1 MLCERRP
8 RGLSFGNGLSYELFP
23 RSLTMPAN
31 LRSHFNLPL
40 ATSEQPV
47 LYLALE
53 LGWGEWKLAVA
64 AGPGPAPRRR
74 EIPARDVPRLMQ
86 EIAEAKRRLRLPADC
101 PVVSCYEAGRD
112 GFWLHHCLLTHG
124 IQNLVVDSSSIEVN
138 RRQRRA
144 KSDRLDAAKLL
155 SMLLRYAGGE
165 TTLWSVVQAPT
176 VEQEDARQLH
186 RELLTLQ
193 QEATEHTNRIKSL
206 LATCGLA
213 IEIDRHFPKKLKEL
227 RQWDGRPL
235 PEALHQRLLRE
246 FERLQVANR
255 QARQL
260 QQQRA
265 KQVRK
270 LLGLKGIGIRSSWL
284 YVHEFFAWR
293 KFKNRREV
301 GSLAGL
307 APTPYSSGQTNHEQG
322 ISKAGNKRMRWMAV
336 EIAWGWLHFQP
347 DSDLSRWFHARFG
360 RGSSRQ
366 RRIGIVALA
375 RKLLV
380 ELWKYL
386 QTGVPP
392 AGAVMADWRPKAIM
406 TTRSLKVA

>member
-1 MLCERRP
+1 M
-8 RGLSFGNGLSYELFP
+8 
-23 RSLTMPAN
+23 MPAN
-31 LRSHFNLPL
+31 LRPHSNLPFS
-40 ATSEQPV
+40 TSEQPV

-53 LGWGEWKLAVA
+53 LGWDGWKLAFA
-64 AGPGPAPRRR
+64 TGSGPAPRRR
-74 EIPARDVPRLMQ
+74 EMPARDVSRLML

-112 GFWLHHCLLTHG
+112 GFWLHRCLVAHG
-124 IQNLVVDSSSIEVN
+124 VQNLVVDSSSIEVN

-144 KSDRLDAAKLL
+144 KSDRLDVEKLL
-155 SMLLRYAGGE
+155 SMLLRYVSGE
-165 TTLWSVVQAPT
+165 TKLWSVVQVPT
-176 VEQEDARQLH
+176 PAEEEARQLH

-193 QEATEHTNRIKSL
+193 HQATEHINRIKGL

-213 IEIDRHFPKKLKEL
+213 LEIDRHFPKKLKEL
-227 RQWDGRPL
+227 KQWNGTPL
-235 PEALHQRLLRE
+235 PEALRQRLLRE

-260 QQQRA
+260 EQQRA
-265 KQVRK
+265 KEVREQDSPAVEQTRK
-270 LLGLKGIGIRSSWL
+270 LLRLKGIGIRSSWL
-284 YVHEFFAWR
+284 YVHEFFGWR
-293 KFKNRREV
+293 KFKNRKEV

-307 APTPYSSGQTNHEQG
+307 TPTPYASGQTDHEQG

-347 DSDLSRWFHARFG
+347 QSELSHWFYARFG

-380 ELWKYL
+380 QLWKYL
-386 QTGVPP
+386 ETGVPP
-392 AGAVMADWRPKAIM
+392 AGAELVDWQSKAKV
-406 TTRSLKVA
+406 TTRTLKAR

>member
-1 MLCERRP
+1 
-8 RGLSFGNGLSYELFP
+8 
-23 RSLTMPAN
+23 MPAN
-31 LRSHFNLPL
+31 LRSYSNRCV

-53 LGWGEWKLAVA
+53 LGWNSWKLAFA
-64 AGPGPAPRRR
+64 TGPGAAPRRR
-74 EIPARDVPRLMQ
+74 DMPARDVARLSQ
-86 EIAEAKRRLRLPADC
+86 EIAAAKRRLRLSANC

-112 GFWLHHCLLTHG
+112 GFWLHRWLLAQG
-124 IQNLVVDSSSIEVN
+124 VQNVVVDSASIEVN

-144 KSDRLDAAKLL
+144 KSDGLDAAKLL
-155 SMLLRYAGGE
+155 SMLIRYVGE
-165 TTLWSVVQAPT
+165 EPKVWSVVQVPT

-186 RELLTLQ
+186 RELITLQ

-213 IEIDRHFPKKLKEL
+213 LEIDRHFPQKLKAL
-227 RQWDGRPL
+227 RQWDGSPL
-235 PEALHQRLLRE
+235 PEALYQRLLRE
-246 FERLQVANR
+246 FERLQVVNR

-260 QQQRA
+260 EQQRA
-265 KQVRK
+265 KEVREREDSPAIDKVRK
-270 LLGLKGIGIRSSWL
+270 LLGLKAIGIGSSWL
-284 YVHEFFAWR
+284 YVQEFFGWR

-301 GSLAGL
+301 GALSGL
-307 APTPYSSGQTNHEQG
+307 APTPYASGQTDRDQG

-347 DSDLSRWFHARFG
+347 DSELSRWFQARFG

-380 ELWKYL
+380 QLWKYL
-386 QTGVPP
+386 ETGVPP
-392 AGAVMADWRPKAIM
+392 AGATLTDWRPKARL
-406 TTRSLKVA
+406 TTRSIKAA

>member
-1 MLCERRP
+1 
-8 RGLSFGNGLSYELFP
+8 
-23 RSLTMPAN
+23 MPAN
-31 LRSHFNLPL
+31 LRAHSNHST
-40 ATSEQPV
+40 AASEQPV

-53 LGWGEWKLAVA
+53 LGWEGWKLAFA
-64 AGPGPAPRRR
+64 SGPGPAPRRR
-74 EIPARDVPRLMQ
+74 EVLARDVPGLLQ

-112 GFWLHHCLLTHG
+112 GFWLHRCLLAHG
-124 IQNLVVDSSSIEVN
+124 VQNLVVDSSSIEVN

-144 KSDRLDAAKLL
+144 KSDRLDVEKLL
-155 SMLLRYAGGE
+155 SMLLRYVGGGPK
-165 TTLWSVVQAPT
+165 LWSVVQVPSPA
-176 VEQEDARQLH
+176 EEDARQLH

-193 QEATEHTNRIKSL
+193 RQATEHTNRIKGL
-206 LATCGLA
+206 LASCGLA
-213 IEIDRHFPKKLKEL
+213 LEVDRHFPKQLKEL
-227 RQWDGRPL
+227 RQWDGAPVA
-235 PEALHQRLLRE
+235 EALRQRLLRE

-260 QQQRA
+260 EQQRA
-265 KQVRK
+265 QEVREQDSPAVEQTRK

-293 KFKNRREV
+293 KFKNRKEV

-307 APTPYSSGQTNHEQG
+307 TPTPYASGQTDHEQG

-347 DSDLSRWFHARFG
+347 ASELTRWYYARFG

-380 ELWKYL
+380 QLWKYL
-386 QTGVPP
+386 ETGVPP
-392 AGAVMADWRPKAIM
+392 AGAELTDWRSKA
-406 TTRSLKVA
+406 KVTSTALATG

>member
-1 MLCERRP
+1 
-8 RGLSFGNGLSYELFP
+8 
-23 RSLTMPAN
+23 
-31 LRSHFNLPL
+31 
-40 ATSEQPV
+40 

-53 LGWGEWKLAVA
+53 LGWNSWKLAFA
-64 AGPGPAPRRR
+64 TGPGPTPRRR
-74 EIPARDVPRLMQ
+74 EILARDLTGLAR
-86 EIAEAKRRLRLPADC
+86 EIAAAKRRLRLPADC

-112 GFWLHHCLLTHG
+112 GFWLHRWLLAQG
-124 IQNLVVDSSSIEVN
+124 VQSVVVDSSSIEVN

-144 KSDRLDAAKLL
+144 KSDSLDAAKLL
-155 SMLLRYAGGE
+155 SMLIRYAGGE
-165 TTLWSVVQAPT
+165 VKLWSVVQAPT

-206 LATCGLA
+206 LATCGLS
-213 IEIDRHFPKKLKEL
+213 IEIDKHFPQKLKEL
-227 RQWDGRPL
+227 RQWDGSPL
-235 PEALHQRLLRE
+235 PTALHQRLLRE

-255 QARQL
+255 QAREL
-260 QQQRA
+260 EQQRA
-265 KQVRK
+265 KEVREREGSPAIDKVRK
-270 LLGLKGIGIRSSWL
+270 LLGLKAIGIGSSWL
-284 YVHEFFAWR
+284 YVQEFFGWR

-301 GSLAGL
+301 GALAGL
-307 APTPYSSGQTNHEQG
+307 APTPYASGQTDRDQG

-347 DSDLSRWFHARFG
+347 DSELARWFYARFG

-380 ELWKYL
+380 QLWKYL
-386 QTGVPP
+386 ETGIPP
-392 AGAVMADWRPKAIM
+392 AGATLTDWRPKARL
-406 TTRSLKVA
+406 TTRSIKAA

>member
-1 MLCERRP
+1 
-8 RGLSFGNGLSYELFP
+8 
-23 RSLTMPAN
+23 MPAN
-31 LRSHFNLPL
+31 LRPHSNRCF
-40 ATSEQPV
+40 AASEQPV

-53 LGWGEWKLAVA
+53 LGWDSWKLGFAP
-64 AGPGPAPRRR
+64 GPGPAPRLR
-74 EIPARDVPRLMQ
+74 EMPARDVTRLLL
-86 EIAEAKRRLRLPADC
+86 EVAEAKRRLRLPADC

-235 PEALHQRLLRE
+235 PEALHQRLLQE

-265 KQVRK
+265 KEVREREDSTAIEQVRK

>member
-1 MLCERRP
+1 
-8 RGLSFGNGLSYELFP
+8 
-23 RSLTMPAN
+23 
-31 LRSHFNLPL
+31 
-40 ATSEQPV
+40 

-53 LGWGEWKLAVA
+53 LGWEGWKLAFA

-74 EIPARDVPRLMQ
+74 EVLARDVPGLLQ

-112 GFWLHHCLLTHG
+112 GFWLHRCLLAHG
-124 IQNLVVDSSSIEVN
+124 VQNLVVDSSSIEVN

-144 KSDRLDAAKLL
+144 KSDRLDVEKLL
-155 SMLLRYAGGE
+155 SMLLRYVGGE
-165 TTLWSVVQAPT
+165 TKLWSVVQVPSPA
-176 VEQEDARQLH
+176 EEDARQLH

-193 QEATEHTNRIKSL
+193 RQATEHTNRIKGL

-213 IEIDRHFPKKLKEL
+213 LEVDRHFPKRLKEL
-227 RQWDGRPL
+227 KQWDGAPV
-235 PEALHQRLLRE
+235 PEALRQRLLRE

-260 QQQRA
+260 EQQRA
-265 KQVRK
+265 KEVREQDSPAVEQTRK

-284 YVHEFFAWR
+284 YVQEFFAWR
-293 KFKNRREV
+293 KFKNRKEV

-307 APTPYSSGQTNHEQG
+307 TPTPYASGQTDHEQG

-347 DSDLSRWFHARFG
+347 ASELTRWYYARFG

-380 ELWKYL
+380 QLWKYL
-386 QTGVPP
+386 ETGVPP
-392 AGAVMADWRPKAIM
+392 TGAELTDWRSKA
-406 TTRSLKVA
+406 KVTSTALATG